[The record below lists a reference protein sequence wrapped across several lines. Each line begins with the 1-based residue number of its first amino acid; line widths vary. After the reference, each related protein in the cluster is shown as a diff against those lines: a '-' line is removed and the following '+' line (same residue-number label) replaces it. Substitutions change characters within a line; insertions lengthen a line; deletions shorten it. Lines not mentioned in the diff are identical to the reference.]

1 MDPKANGYN
10 CDLYKHMREAG
21 EDKAS
26 KTLWRRSS
34 EGHHDEQ

>member
-1 MDPKANGYN
+1 M
-10 CDLYKHMREAG
+10 LYPLAAS

-34 EGHHDEQ
+34 EGHHDEQTA